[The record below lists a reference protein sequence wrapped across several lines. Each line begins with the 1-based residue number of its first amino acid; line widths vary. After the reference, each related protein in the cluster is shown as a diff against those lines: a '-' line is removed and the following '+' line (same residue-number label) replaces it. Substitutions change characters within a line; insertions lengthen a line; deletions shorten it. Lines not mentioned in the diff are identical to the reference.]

1 MKQKYWWCFC
11 AVQLLGLLA
20 AFEGL
25 HLLGDPI
32 WWGLSLLLLLPGTL
46 VSFPFSTFGHLGT
59 HWPLWTVYAIAVPVN
74 VLLFALL
81 SSLLTR
87 IRRSK

>member
-1 MKQKYWWCFC
+1 M
-11 AVQLLGLLA
+11 QLIGLLA

-46 VSFPFSTFGHLGT
+46 VSFPFSTFGHLWAALATLDGVRNRRT
-59 HWPLWTVYAIAVPVN
+59 CKRAPFRVAVSPRHEN
-74 VLLFALL
+74 PKIQM
-81 SSLLTR
+81 TGR
-87 IRRSK
+87 